1 MRYAFINAEGIVV
14 NLIVGALSPIEQNR
28 LLADYRVL
36 FGAVQ
41 IVAVD
46 DGASVWIGGLYDST
60 SGVFSPPPSPEPEP
74 EPIEEIVEIAEE
86 PTNDAA

>member
-14 NLIVGALSPIEQNR
+14 NLIVGALSPIEQHR

-46 DGASVWIGGLYDST
+46 DGASVWIGGTYDPD
-60 SGVFSPPPSPEPEP
+60 SGTFTPPPTPEP
-74 EPIEEIVEIAEE
+74 EPIVVDAPIEVIEEILSE
-86 PTNDAA
+86 